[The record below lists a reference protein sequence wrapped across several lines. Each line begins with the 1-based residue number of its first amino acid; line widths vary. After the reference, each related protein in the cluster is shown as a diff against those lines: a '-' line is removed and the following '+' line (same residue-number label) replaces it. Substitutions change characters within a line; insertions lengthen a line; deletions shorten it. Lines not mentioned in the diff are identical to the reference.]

1 MMAAL
6 LQHYQA
12 FNWEAHLGGR
22 AFDYT
27 VATLRR
33 RYLNLKALFYGGSL
47 LPEELPGAAAK

>member
-1 MMAAL
+1 MAAL